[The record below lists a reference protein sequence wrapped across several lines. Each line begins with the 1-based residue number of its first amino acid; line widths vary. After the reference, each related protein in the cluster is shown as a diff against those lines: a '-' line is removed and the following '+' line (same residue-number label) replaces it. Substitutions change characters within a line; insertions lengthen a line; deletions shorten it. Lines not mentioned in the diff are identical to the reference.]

1 MCAGIFIGDYTKNNA
16 LKEHL
21 QSEHEPDGVT
31 ENEVYKILWNF
42 TIQCDIKIEVRRP
55 DIVLIDKT
63 KKEVK
68 VLDVIVPG
76 NKR

>member
-1 MCAGIFIGDYTKNNA
+1 M
-16 LKEHL
+16 
-21 QSEHEPDGVT
+21 
-31 ENEVYKILWNF
+31 YKILWDF